1 MLPPLP
7 LCVLTR
13 VPHIS
18 NTTSVR
24 IAKGRVAAQRSQG
37 TDFSKHGFF
46 VAVRKYFLL
55 CFLEIANFLNPGLLR
70 LELRRFVI

>member
-1 MLPPLP
+1 VPA
-7 LCVLTR
+7 R

-18 NTTSVR
+18 NITRVR
-24 IAKGRVAAQRSQG
+24 IAKARVATQRSRG
-37 TDFSKHGFF
+37 ANFSKHGFF
-46 VAVRKYFLL
+46 VAVRKYFVL